1 MEIFIIQFF
10 SPRALQNLFK
20 STSTF
25 FRLLVSQVLDN
36 VLCFILGREFCDR
49 NLFVFLKFLE
59 NYVWNTNYQGKINKP
74 EK

>member
-1 MEIFIIQFF
+1 M
-10 SPRALQNLFK
+10 
-20 STSTF
+20 
-25 FRLLVSQVLDN
+25 LVSQVLDN